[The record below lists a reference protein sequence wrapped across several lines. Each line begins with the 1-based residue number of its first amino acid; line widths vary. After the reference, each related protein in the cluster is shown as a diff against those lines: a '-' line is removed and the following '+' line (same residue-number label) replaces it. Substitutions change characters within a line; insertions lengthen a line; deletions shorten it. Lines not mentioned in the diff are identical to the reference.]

1 MSKLAIE
8 DNDRADGLRDTG
20 GLEMT
25 LEWTATDG
33 SRISVTCDNGSEQTI
48 TMRTG
53 AGTAIFSYEDYQR
66 FVCKVNR
73 FHAHVNGILAGTK
86 SLETIT

>member
-1 MSKLAIE
+1 MSKLAQRAE
-8 DNDRADGLRDTG
+8 DSGLRDTG

-25 LEWTATDG
+25 MEWTATDG
-33 SRISVTCDNGSEQTI
+33 DRISVTCDNGLEKTVTI
-48 TMRTG
+48 RTE
-53 AGTAIFSYEDYQR
+53 AGTAIISYTDYQR
-66 FVCKVNR
+66 LVCEVNR

>member
-8 DNDRADGLRDTG
+8 ENVRLEGLRDTG

-25 LEWTATDG
+25 IEWTATDG

-48 TMRTG
+48 RIHTG
-53 AGTAIFSYEDYQR
+53 AGTAIISYEDYQR